1 MRSLSANE
9 LTRVAGGSGCHCPE
23 PGDSKGNN
31 GWGNG
36 GDDGIN
42 SPKVDGGFK
51 VPGDSDGFAGIQ
63 GGGREKLAR

>member
-1 MRSLSANE
+1 MRTLLQNE
-9 LTRVAGGSGCHCPE
+9 LTLISGAGASNGGECND
-23 PGDSKGNN
+23 GKGNN

-51 VPGDSDGFAGIQ
+51 EIGDSDGAFGIH
-63 GGGREKLAR
+63 GGGRTKCAR

>member
-1 MRSLSANE
+1 MRELRETE
-9 LTRVAGGSGCHCPE
+9 LTVVSGAGGDCYAP
-23 PGDSKGNN
+23 SKGNN

-51 VPGDSDGFAGIQ
+51 VEGDSDGFADTT
-63 GGGREKLAR
+63 GGGNPKKAR

>member
-1 MRSLSANE
+1 MRVLKNFELSQ
-9 LTRVAGGSGCHCPE
+9 VSGAGKSECGGN
-23 PGDSKGNN
+23 DKGNN

-51 VPGDSDGFAGIQ
+51 VDGDSDGAFGIH
-63 GGGREKLAR
+63 GGGHNKCAR

>member
-1 MRSLSANE
+1 MRLLNDSEFVLVCGAGSAE
-9 LTRVAGGSGCHCPE
+9 CGGAG
-23 PGDSKGNN
+23 KGNN

-51 VPGDSDGFAGIQ
+51 VEGDSDGAFGIH
-63 GGGREKLAR
+63 GGGRNKCAR

>member
-1 MRSLSANE
+1 MRE
-9 LTRVAGGSGCHCPE
+9 LHEIELKQVSGAGGTCA
-23 PGDSKGNN
+23 KGNN

-51 VPGDSDGFAGIQ
+51 VEGDSDGAAGIH
-63 GGGREKLAR
+63 GGGKTKCAR